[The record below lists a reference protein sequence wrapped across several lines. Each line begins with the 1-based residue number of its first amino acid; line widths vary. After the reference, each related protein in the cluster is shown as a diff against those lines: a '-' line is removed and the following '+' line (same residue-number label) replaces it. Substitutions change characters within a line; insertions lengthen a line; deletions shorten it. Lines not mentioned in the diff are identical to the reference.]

1 MILIDYNNI
10 TLDEFKHYYEYLF
23 YNIHNIGKFI
33 QNEKT
38 YTKFMEKQHKKFPE
52 IKQKETK
59 IYYIEIMCNL
69 KKEFNKFYKQKKE
82 ILRKLNLIIDILE
95 TYEKICKFEQELK
108 KLKVEISETAK
119 YKDGYSKLVQR
130 EKYLKD
136 TIIGNGSNVLIPISM
151 SSKQKEEYLKN
162 YYLKYR
168 LIDKIRILF
177 NMSIIKANIVIRK
190 KKFFNHCKKKGYSI
204 TECRL
209 KKEKVL
215 SICEICLNIEK
226 FMNEYQKID
235 YCCPVCPYKNDNELT
250 CSLHLCNEHMGLC
263 RNQYFCNVC
272 HIICKIKVKNASWK
286 IDLGGYFTIDKG
298 DEYKCPYCPKIFDK
312 TFNSNDIS
320 NHIKIY
326 HIFNNVKDIDEIT
339 SKFNDKISVRKNCK
353 KLMINVSNCNFSNK
367 MKKVSIL
374 QKKCNNVSTFSFAYK
389 LKHDYRLL
397 FKKPNSYLNIAELE
411 EKVKEFRDE
420 DEHVHYINDKILN
433 HSEKILFKK
442 IYKLTKKIIGKSYL
456 KNVLQ
461 NFGYKDGFMN
471 VENEII
477 NLIYTLK
484 SDLKDVIS
492 ENIYGNTSEYGWM
505 IKEFSDS
512 FESIID
518 FFSRHLEPIT
528 SIQTLINNNTDT
540 SKYEQNLEK
549 CYEILKSDI
558 DFTNKLLSFLFKL
571 MKILEQFS
579 KLKKYKRLSSLKKIL
594 MPDIEYS
601 SNTIDNYNENK
612 EDIDINSFSLL
623 LSYLDKSEH
632 TPLVE
637 NTFEVLIPESED
649 NPRTDKAYIWTWE
662 YSLNNISKTE
672 FYKNFNVDP
681 YLFKE
686 NRENFLN
693 ILSNYEKSDNEN
705 IDENFTNFSFLID
718 SLNKIYFKEEI
729 YDIYRKVKE
738 ILSLFSK
745 MNTNVITNNNI
756 ETFKSFSVN
765 RLTCYNKNTDNVE
778 RIKETNINKSQSKLF
793 KMRKMILHQ
802 NIHLLIVMSLLHNIL
817 TEDYV
822 EEDSSNTEDYHKI
835 SLSYFIKRYFQIFSM
850 RIKQQSLNNPLPSF
864 VKQKKSKLKQSYKE
878 NSNEKKQT
886 DTDTDISDDEFEY
899 DIENVSFEN
908 LDDDNDEENQCND
921 GYGDGDGDSDK
932 RDNCDEEEV

>member
-10 TLDEFKHYYEYLF
+10 TLNEFKHYYEYLF

-82 ILRKLNLIIDILE
+82 ILRKLNLIVDIFE

-168 LIDKIRILF
+168 LIDKIHILF
-177 NMSIIKANIVIRK
+177 NMSIIKANVVIRK

-250 CSLHLCNEHMGLC
+250 CSLHLCNEHIGLC

-339 SKFNDKISVRKNCK
+339 SKFNDKISENKNCK
-353 KLMINVSNCNFSNK
+353 KLMINIDNFSNN

-374 QKKCNNVSTFSFAYK
+374 QQKCNNDPTFSFVNK

-442 IYKLTKKIIGKSYL
+442 IYKLTKKIIGKSYF
-456 KNVLQ
+456 KNVLP
-461 NFGYKDGFMN
+461 NFGYKNGFMT

-477 NLIYTLK
+477 NLIYILK
-484 SDLKDVIS
+484 NDLKDVIS
-492 ENIYGNTSEYGWM
+492 KNIYGNTSEYGWM

-579 KLKKYKRLSSLKKIL
+579 KFKKYKRLSSLKKIL

-662 YSLNNISKTE
+662 YSLNNVSKTE

-765 RLTCYNKNTDNVE
+765 RLTYYNKNTDNVE

-802 NIHLLIVMSLLHNIL
+802 NIHLLIVMSLLNNIL

-835 SLSYFIKRYFQIFSM
+835 SLSYFIKRYFQTFSM
-850 RIKQQSLNNPLPSF
+850 RIKQQNLNNPLPSF
-864 VKQKKSKLKQSYKE
+864 VKQKKSKLKKSYKE

-886 DTDTDISDDEFEY
+886 DTDVSDDEFEFEY
-899 DIENVSFEN
+899 DIDSFEN

-921 GYGDGDGDSDK
+921 DGYGGGDSDK
-932 RDNCDEEEV
+932 CDNYNEEEV

>member
-1 MILIDYNNI
+1 
-10 TLDEFKHYYEYLF
+10 
-23 YNIHNIGKFI
+23 
-33 QNEKT
+33 
-38 YTKFMEKQHKKFPE
+38 ME
-52 IKQKETK
+52 
-59 IYYIEIMCNL
+59 
-69 KKEFNKFYKQKKE
+69 
-82 ILRKLNLIIDILE
+82 
-95 TYEKICKFEQELK
+95 
-108 KLKVEISETAK
+108 
-119 YKDGYSKLVQR
+119 
-130 EKYLKD
+130 
-136 TIIGNGSNVLIPISM
+136 
-151 SSKQKEEYLKN
+151 
-162 YYLKYR
+162 
-168 LIDKIRILF
+168 
-177 NMSIIKANIVIRK
+177 
-190 KKFFNHCKKKGYSI
+190 
-204 TECRL
+204 
-209 KKEKVL
+209 
-215 SICEICLNIEK
+215 
-226 FMNEYQKID
+226 
-235 YCCPVCPYKNDNELT
+235 
-250 CSLHLCNEHMGLC
+250 LCM
-263 RNQYFCNVC
+263 NQYFCNIC
-272 HIICKIKVKNASWK
+272 SIICKIKVGN
-286 IDLGGYFTIDKG
+286 
-298 DEYKCPYCPKIFDK
+298 EYKCPYCPKIFDK

-339 SKFNDKISVRKNCK
+339 SKFNDKISENKNCK
-353 KLMINVSNCNFSNK
+353 KLMINIDNFSNN

-374 QKKCNNVSTFSFAYK
+374 QQKCNNDPTFSFVNK

-442 IYKLTKKIIGKSYL
+442 IYKLTKKIIGKSYF
-456 KNVLQ
+456 KNVLP
-461 NFGYKDGFMN
+461 NFGYKNGFMT

-540 SKYEQNLEK
+540 SKYEQSLEK
-549 CYEILKSDI
+549 CYEILKSDT

-662 YSLNNISKTE
+662 YSLNNVSKTE

-681 YLFKE
+681 YVFKE

-745 MNTNVITNNNI
+745 MNTSMITNNNI

-778 RIKETNINKSQSKLF
+778 RIKETNINKYQSKLF

-817 TEDYV
+817 TEDYI
-822 EEDSSNTEDYHKI
+822 EEDTSNTEDYHKI

-886 DTDTDISDDEFEY
+886 DTDTDISDDEFEFEY
-899 DIENVSFEN
+899 DIENDSFEN

>member
-23 YNIHNIGKFI
+23 YNIHNIDKFI

-38 YTKFMEKQHKKFPE
+38 YTKFMEKQQKKFPE

-59 IYYIEIMCNL
+59 IYYIGIMRNL

-82 ILRKLNLIIDILE
+82 ILRKLNLIIDIFE

-108 KLKVEISETAK
+108 KLKVEISKTTK
-119 YKDGYSKLVQR
+119 YKDEYSKLVQR
-130 EKYLKD
+130 EKHLKD
-136 TIIGNGSNVLIPISM
+136 TIIGNGSNVLFPISM
-151 SSKQKEEYLKN
+151 SLKQKEEYLKN
-162 YYLKYR
+162 NYLKYR

-177 NMSIIKANIVIRK
+177 NMSVIKAKVVIRK
-190 KKFFNHCKKKGYSI
+190 KKFFNYCKKNCYSI

-215 SICEICLNIEK
+215 SIFEKCLNIEK

-235 YCCPVCPYKNDNELT
+235 YYCPVCPYKNDNELT
-250 CSLHLCNEHMGLC
+250 CGLHLCNEHMELC
-263 RNQYFCNVC
+263 RDQYFCNVC
-272 HIICKIKVKNASWK
+272 PIIYKIKVHN
-286 IDLGGYFTIDKG
+286 GH
-298 DEYKCPYCPKIFDK
+298 KCPYCPQIFDK
-312 TFNSNDIS
+312 TFNSNDIL
-320 NHIKIY
+320 NHIKIN
-326 HIFNNVKDIDEIT
+326 HIFNNVKDIDEII
-339 SKFNDKISVRKNCK
+339 SKFNDKISEKKICK
-353 KLMINVSNCNFSNK
+353 KLMIKVSNNNFSNK

-374 QKKCNNVSTFSFAYK
+374 QKKCNNVPTFSFAYK

-411 EKVKEFRDE
+411 EKIKEFRDE
-420 DEHVHYINDKILN
+420 NKHIHYVNDKILN
-433 HSEKILFKK
+433 HCEKILFKK
-442 IYKLTKKIIGKSYL
+442 IYKLTKKIIGKSYF
-456 KNVLQ
+456 KNVLP
-461 NFGYKDGFMN
+461 NFGYKTGFMT

-477 NLIYTLK
+477 NLIHILK
-484 SDLKDVIS
+484 NDLKDVIS

-512 FESIID
+512 FELIID
-518 FFSRHLEPIT
+518 FFSRHLESIT
-528 SIQTLINNNTDT
+528 SIQTLINNNIDT

-558 DFTNKLLSFLFKL
+558 DFTNKLLPFLFKL

-579 KLKKYKRLSSLKKIL
+579 KLKKYQRLSSLKKIL
-594 MPDIEYS
+594 MPEIEYN
-601 SNTIDNYNENK
+601 SNMIDNYNENK

-632 TPLVE
+632 TSLVD

-662 YSLNNISKTE
+662 YSLNNVSKTE

-681 YLFKE
+681 YIFKE
-686 NRENFLN
+686 SRDSFLN
-693 ILSNYEKSDNEN
+693 ILSNYEKSDNEKN

-745 MNTNVITNNNI
+745 MNTSMITNNNI

-765 RLTCYNKNTDNVE
+765 RLTYYNKNTDNVE
-778 RIKETNINKSQSKLF
+778 RIKETNINKCQSKLF

-802 NIHLLIVMSLLHNIL
+802 NIHLLIVMSLLNNIL

-835 SLSYFIKRYFQIFSM
+835 SLSYFIKRYFQTFSM
-850 RIKQQSLNNPLPSF
+850 RIKQQNLNNPLPSF
-864 VKQKKSKLKQSYKE
+864 VKQKKSKLKKSNKE
-878 NSNEKKQT
+878 NSNQKKQT
-886 DTDTDISDDEFEY
+886 DTDVSDDEFEFEY
-899 DIENVSFEN
+899 DTDIENDSFEN
-908 LDDDNDEENQCND
+908 LDDDEENQCND
-921 GYGDGDGDSDK
+921 GYGDSSDK
-932 RDNCDEEEV
+932 DNNYDEEEV

>member
-10 TLDEFKHYYEYLF
+10 TLNEFKHYYEYLF

-59 IYYIEIMCNL
+59 IYFTEIMCNL

-168 LIDKIRILF
+168 LIDKIHILF
-177 NMSIIKANIVIRK
+177 NMSIIKAKVVIRK

-215 SICEICLNIEK
+215 SIFEICLNIEK

-235 YCCPVCPYKNDNELT
+235 YCCPVCPYKNVNELT
-250 CSLHLCNEHMGLC
+250 CGLHLCNEHMELC
-263 RNQYFCNVC
+263 RNQYFCNIC
-272 HIICKIKVKNASWK
+272 SIICKIKVGN
-286 IDLGGYFTIDKG
+286 
-298 DEYKCPYCPKIFDK
+298 EYKCPYCPKIFDK

-339 SKFNDKISVRKNCK
+339 SKFNDKISENKNCK
-353 KLMINVSNCNFSNK
+353 KLMINIDNFSNN

-374 QKKCNNVSTFSFAYK
+374 QQKCNNDPTFSFVNK

-442 IYKLTKKIIGKSYL
+442 IYKLTKKIIGKSYF
-456 KNVLQ
+456 KNVLP
-461 NFGYKDGFMN
+461 NFGYKNGFMT

-477 NLIYTLK
+477 NLIYILK
-484 SDLKDVIS
+484 NDLKDVIS
-492 ENIYGNTSEYGWM
+492 KNIYGNTSEYGWM

-540 SKYEQNLEK
+540 SKYEQSLEK

-632 TPLVE
+632 NPLVE

-681 YLFKE
+681 YVFKE

-745 MNTNVITNNNI
+745 MNTSMITNNNI

-765 RLTCYNKNTDNVE
+765 RLTYYNKNTDNVE

-802 NIHLLIVMSLLHNIL
+802 NIHLLIVMSLLNNIL

-835 SLSYFIKRYFQIFSM
+835 SLSYFIKRYFQTFSM
-850 RIKQQSLNNPLPSF
+850 RIKQQNLNNPLPSF
-864 VKQKKSKLKQSYKE
+864 VKQKKSKLKKSYKE

-886 DTDTDISDDEFEY
+886 DTDVSDDEFEFEY
-899 DIENVSFEN
+899 DIDSFEN

-921 GYGDGDGDSDK
+921 DGYGGGDS
-932 RDNCDEEEV
+932 DNCDETEV